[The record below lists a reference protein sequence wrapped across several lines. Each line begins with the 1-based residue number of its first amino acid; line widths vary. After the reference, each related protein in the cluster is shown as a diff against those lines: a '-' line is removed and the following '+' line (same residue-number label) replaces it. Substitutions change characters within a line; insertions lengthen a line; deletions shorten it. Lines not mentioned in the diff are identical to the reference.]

1 MSIKKVLK
9 ILGYIFVPLLPM
21 VVAIYFLFPYVNEEK
36 HKEVAEK
43 YSDDFVIGDS
53 TNVTMSTFRPTAAKG
68 DTVEDLGQDYA
79 SMEGKVSR
87 FQKDIQELKMK
98 IDSLTIVNDSLT
110 QQLGQRDSTANDVLT
125 ADTEI
130 SEEEF
135 SENIKSLLDLDIE
148 SLSPILNKMSDEQLV
163 KIFKAGSG
171 LQRKKLL
178 QSLESDRAAK
188 LMSEVL

>member
-21 VVAIYFLFPYVNEEK
+21 VIAIYFLFPYVNEEK

-53 TNVTMSTFRPTAAKG
+53 TDVTMSTFRPTAARG
-68 DTVEDLGQDYA
+68 DTIEDLGEDYA

-98 IDSLTIVNDSLT
+98 VDSLTIVNDSLT
-110 QQLGQRDSTANDVLT
+110 QQLGQRDSLANDVLT

>member
-21 VVAIYFLFPYVNEEK
+21 VIAIYFLFPYVNEEK

-53 TNVTMSTFRPTAAKG
+53 TDVTMSTFRPTAARG
-68 DTVEDLGQDYA
+68 DTIEDLGEDYA
-79 SMEGKVSR
+79 TMEEKVSR

-98 IDSLTIVNDSLT
+98 VDSLTIVNDSLT
-110 QQLGQRDSTANDVLT
+110 QQLVQRDSSANEVLT

>member
-21 VVAIYFLFPYVNEEK
+21 VIAIYFLFPYINEEK
-36 HKEVAEK
+36 HQEVAEK
-43 YSDDFVIGDS
+43 HSEEFVIGDS
-53 TNVTMSTFRPTAAKG
+53 TNVMTSNFRPAAEESETVG
-68 DTVEDLGQDYA
+68 DLGKDYATMKENIEDLK
-79 SMEGKVSR
+79 ME
-87 FQKDIQELKMK
+87 
-98 IDSLTIVNDSLT
+98 IDSLTVVNDSLS
-110 QQLGQRDSTANDVLT
+110 QQLDQRESIAEEVEA
-125 ADTEI
+125 ADAEI

-188 LMSEVL
+188 LMTEVL

>member
-53 TNVTMSTFRPTAAKG
+53 TDVTMPTFRPTAAKG

-79 SMEGKVSR
+79 TMEGKVSR
-87 FQKDIQELKMK
+87 FQKDIQALKLK
-98 IDSLTIVNDSLT
+98 VDSLTIVNDSLT
-110 QQLGQRDSTANDVLT
+110 QQLVQRDSTANDALT
-125 ADTEI
+125 DDTEI

>member
-1 MSIKKVLK
+1 M
-9 ILGYIFVPLLPM
+9 P
-21 VVAIYFLFPYVNEEK
+21 
-36 HKEVAEK
+36 
-43 YSDDFVIGDS
+43 
-53 TNVTMSTFRPTAAKG
+53 TFRPTAAKG

-79 SMEGKVSR
+79 TMEGKVSR
-87 FQKDIQELKMK
+87 FQKDIQALKLK
-98 IDSLTIVNDSLT
+98 VDSLTIVNDSLT
-110 QQLGQRDSTANDVLT
+110 QQLVQRDSTANDALT
-125 ADTEI
+125 DDTEI